1 MCAGAVP
8 LLTEDDV
15 CDDEGEDEDSEEGQG
30 EDKQVEKAIIPP
42 PDAVPH
48 PRTVMVEA
56 LCGKKNIRKSDL
68 MFNLKLESSSTA
80 SSFSNL
86 AKAVTHRETRT
97 DPHSCRTGCS
107 AMLGAA
113 WRSCRWSSI
122 SAWPPAR
129 WWEPLGSEEA
139 AWSILQSLKAR
150 SRWVMWRP
158 RTERQPVTFRPDLSD
173 SEQNY
178 FYFLFQ

>member
-56 LCGKKNIRKSDL
+56 LCGRKNIRKSDL

-80 SSFSNL
+80 SSFS
-86 AKAVTHRETRT
+86 
-97 DPHSCRTGCS
+97 
-107 AMLGAA
+107 
-113 WRSCRWSSI
+113 
-122 SAWPPAR
+122 
-129 WWEPLGSEEA
+129 
-139 AWSILQSLKAR
+139 
-150 SRWVMWRP
+150 
-158 RTERQPVTFRPDLSD
+158 TELRL
-173 SEQNY
+173 
-178 FYFLFQ
+178 